1 MGVASLADLPPR
13 PYSARANRVAAAQ
26 TQLAHTSATWP
37 LAESITPLGNR
48 TGRGAEAGLRRVLH
62 QPRCWLPERP
72 ERCSKLLHEPG
83 LKACSARNAATAAPS
98 VAGPEWRWRRTT
110 GLIGDAAGP
119 GAGRHRS
126 KCGRFGRQRA
136 GPRPVI
142 RVGHPQI
149 NDFAYSALTERRMRG
164 KLWRLARRVS
174 RAYDLRLFEF
184 AFAMDERCEA
194 GVLHRRLHRIAG

>member
-1 MGVASLADLPPR
+1 MVPKP
-13 PYSARANRVAAAQ
+13 
-26 TQLAHTSATWP
+26 
-37 LAESITPLGNR
+37 
-48 TGRGAEAGLRRVLH
+48 GLRGCSISRGVGY
-62 QPRCWLPERP
+62 RRP

-119 GAGRHRS
+119 GAGVIAAN
-126 KCGRFGRQRA
+126 A
-136 GPRPVI
+136 GGSDVSALGLGLSSAW
-142 RVGHPQI
+142 VTPQI

-194 GVLHRRLHRIAG
+194 GVLHRRLHRIPG